1 MMNWKKLLCAI
12 VVLTVCEGKDTE
24 AGKADIKSALEI
36 HNKARKDVR
45 APALKWSGKL
55 ASDAQA
61 YANLLARKGGR
72 LVHAKTGD
80 QGGNLFMGA
89 RIKNPAT
96 AASQAWYNEIKDY
109 KHAKLSKANFHGGK
123 PIGHYTQ
130 MVWKSTRQVGIGMA
144 VGENGRVY
152 VVARYSPRGNVMG
165 KYPY

>member
-1 MMNWKKLLCAI
+1 MNWKNILCAI

-24 AGKADIKSALEI
+24 VGKADIKSALGI

-55 ASDAQA
+55 AGDAQA
-61 YANLLARKGGR
+61 YANLLARKGGG
-72 LVHAKTGD
+72 LVHAKTRD
-80 QGGNLFMGA
+80 QGENLFMGT

-96 AASQAWYNEIKDY
+96 AASKAWYNEIKDY
-109 KHAKLSKANFHGGK
+109 KHSKLSKTDFQGGK

-130 MVWKSTRQVGIGMA
+130 MVWNSTKQVGLGMA
-144 VGENGRVY
+144 VAKNGRIY
-152 VVARYSPRGNVMG
+152 VVARYSPRGNVIG